1 MRKKE
6 KKQQKQKQKQKQKQH
21 VNVTVQIDNSRK
33 TTQRKPTSKNQIS
46 PFYYMQ
52 QPPVNYY
59 VPSESLQKSNLFQVG
74 NEVSGQT
81 RLGLQPGQQQPL
93 NNINRDSN
101 ILHKIDKLFTHY
113 MSPTASSLA
122 GLQPMNNFSSSMSDA
137 ITKETEFNNY
147 EDMQTPKR
155 EFNLFQPVLQPSD
168 SLGIAIKKEQMK
180 NMQTPPETS
189 PPASS
194 GVRLQPRAESLV
206 ESATPKNIKDLF
218 QQINDDFDE
227 SLLNITGE
235 TKEPSKV
242 EEDEENVEED
252 DGNEESEA
260 EPAAKRKEY
269 QHEQYLKRKEERKY
283 ATPTDVTK
291 LNLRELQEYANILGI
306 DINNP
311 ESGTGRGSK
320 KSKTKKVLQQEII
333 NRRKEKLKE
342 IESQIEPQTEFVYN
356 TVSKGKGTKK

>member
-6 KKQQKQKQKQKQKQH
+6 KKQGQKQKQKQKQKQH

-33 TTQRKPTSKNQIS
+33 TTQRKPTPRAKSLVESVTPKNTQNQIS

-52 QPPVNYY
+52 PPVNYY
-59 VPSESLQKSNLFQVG
+59 VPQQQSES
-74 NEVSGQT
+74 QT
-81 RLGLQPGQQQPL
+81 RLGLQPGQPL

-122 GLQPMNNFSSSMSDA
+122 GLQPMNNYSSSMSDA

-147 EDMQTPKR
+147 EDMQVPKR
-155 EFNLFQPVLQPSD
+155 ELNLFQPVLQPSD

-180 NMQTPPETS
+180 S
-189 PPASS
+189 
-194 GVRLQPRAESLV
+194 VHES
-206 ESATPKNIKDLF
+206 ETPKNIKDMF

-227 SLLNITGE
+227 SLLNITGGE
-235 TKEPSKV
+235 TKEPSKVEEDEENV

-260 EPAAKRKEY
+260 EPVAKRKEY
-269 QHEQYLKRKEERKY
+269 QHKQYLKRKEERKY

-342 IESQIEPQTEFVYN
+342 IESQIEPQMEFVYN

>member
-33 TTQRKPTSKNQIS
+33 TTQRKPTPRAKSLVESVTPKNTQNQIS

-52 QPPVNYY
+52 QQPVNYY
-59 VPSESLQKSNLFQVG
+59 VPQQ
-74 NEVSGQT
+74 Q
-81 RLGLQPGQQQPL
+81 QQQQQPL

-113 MSPTASSLA
+113 MSPTTTSLA
-122 GLQPMNNFSSSMSDA
+122 GLQPINNYSSSMSDA

-147 EDMQTPKR
+147 EDMQVPKR
-155 EFNLFQPVLQPSD
+155 ELNLFQPVLQPSD

-180 NMQTPPETS
+180 S
-189 PPASS
+189 
-194 GVRLQPRAESLV
+194 VHES
-206 ESATPKNIKDLF
+206 ETPKNIKDMF
-218 QQINDDFDE
+218 QQINDDFDK
-227 SLLNITGE
+227 SLLNITGVATSPPRKQGE
-235 TKEPSKV
+235 TKEPSKVEEDEENV

-260 EPAAKRKEY
+260 EPVAKRKEY
-269 QHEQYLKRKEERKY
+269 QHKQYLKRKEERKY